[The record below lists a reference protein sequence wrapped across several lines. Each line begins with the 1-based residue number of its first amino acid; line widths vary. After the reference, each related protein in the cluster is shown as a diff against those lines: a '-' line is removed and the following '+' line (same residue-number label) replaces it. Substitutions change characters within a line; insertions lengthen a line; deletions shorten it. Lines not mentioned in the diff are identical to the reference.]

1 MLSEKMKED
10 LIHGL
15 RLIFGDDIQTIILY
29 GSVARNEAT
38 EESDIDIAI
47 IMRKDMEEIEKEQFL
62 RWSAEMDIQYNRVFS
77 IVDIREE
84 QLEKWGEV
92 LPFYKNEERK
102 VLFCGKQLKRTGR
115 IPYGTGKRNAF
126 SSGGQ
131 LEDWSV

>member
-10 LIHGL
+10 LVRGL
-15 RLIFGDDIQTIILY
+15 RLIFGDDIQMIILY

-47 IMRKDMEEIEKEQFL
+47 IMRKDMGEVEKEQFI

-84 QLEKWGEV
+84 QLEKWGEI
-92 LPFYKNEERK
+92 LPFYKNVREEGV
-102 VLFCGKQLKRTGR
+102 VLWK
-115 IPYGTGKRNAF
+115 AA
-126 SSGGQ
+126 
-131 LEDWSV
+131 